1 MTASSPLLANAP
13 ALAAEPVWRSRDW
26 DRVFFVGGALLVP
39 LPVVLFYAFR
49 GAGLPAGAS
58 EDLVTLLVMVPLGG
72 PHVAATF
79 SRTLCNPEFWRRER
93 GLAAASLLLLA
104 AVSTTAV
111 ASAFFDVR
119 VAGWPPMAFV
129 LTGFFFWAGLHVVQQ
144 HCYVAASLADRDPRA
159 RRDRAG
165 WVDHAVMLLALYPV
179 SLFRMSM
186 AARTDSGA
194 VVADP
199 DALATR
205 VVRELGASAQ
215 FADEYVFCIGRASP
229 ILPDFMM
236 HAALWLLVTAAFVA
250 CLVLFAWKALRARA
264 RGVPFGTRGRLVLAM
279 AACGVLVPLVPN
291 LDSSFQGINAW
302 HCFQYL
308 GLAMLI
314 NREAIARGE
323 LKAPRLVALA
333 QPGRGLRA
341 YALAVGATLVLV
353 GIILGAAFVLQATS
367 GGRFVMFG
375 HDVPPADPETGR
387 VLYRPGSVLLAYYL
401 FGFGFLLIH
410 YLQDTVFFLRRR
422 RAGVTR

>member
-1 MTASSPLLANAP
+1 MTAASLLANARAP
-13 ALAAEPVWRSRDW
+13 AEPVWHSRDW

-39 LPVVLFYAFR
+39 LPVVLYYAFR
-49 GAGLPAGAS
+49 AAGLPTGAS

-72 PHVAATF
+72 PHVVATF
-79 SRTLCNPEFWRRER
+79 SRTLLNPGFWRRER

-104 AVSTTAV
+104 GVVATAV

-119 VAGWPPMAFV
+119 LAGWPPMAFV

-144 HCYVAASLADRDPRA
+144 HCYVAASLADRA
-159 RRDRAG
+159 GSAQRDRLG
-165 WVDHAVMLLALYPV
+165 WVDHAVMLLALYPA

-186 AARTDSGA
+186 AARTESGA

-205 VVRELGASAQ
+205 LVRELGGGAQ
-215 FADEYVFCIGRASP
+215 FADEYVFRIGRASP

-236 HAALWLLVTAAFVA
+236 HPALWLMVAAAFVA
-250 CLVLFAWKALRARA
+250 CLGLFAWKSLRARA

-279 AACGVLVPLVPN
+279 VVCGVAVPLVPN

-314 NREAIARGE
+314 NRAAVARGE
-323 LKAPRLVALA
+323 LTAPRLVALA
-333 QPGRGLRA
+333 QPGRALRA
-341 YALAVGATLVLV
+341 YGLAVAATLLLV
-353 GIILGAAFVLQATS
+353 AVILGAAAVLQAAS

-375 HDVPPADPETGR
+375 HDVAPTDPHTGR

-410 YLQDTVFFLRRR
+410 YLQDTVFFFRGRRS
-422 RAGVTR
+422 